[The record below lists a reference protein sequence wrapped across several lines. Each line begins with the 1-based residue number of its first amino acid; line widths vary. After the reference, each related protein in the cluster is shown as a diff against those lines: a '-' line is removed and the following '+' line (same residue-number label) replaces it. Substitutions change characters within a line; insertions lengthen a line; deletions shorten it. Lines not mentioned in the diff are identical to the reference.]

1 MVLTNAMGQFMK
13 ERFWIT
19 FWNYQSCVVG
29 WNGSKKSLWEIF
41 SKIFCEEWCL
51 IIKLNVFLD
60 LGYKSIFD
68 SIIIKFIMLEN
79 LVWVL
84 LEKCNNSLTVLFLSL
99 FSNFN
104 YYLLSFKKMHACGCV
119 WACASVSAKV
129 FRVWKRRLFLW
140 NTTVS
145 CEEPYV
151 GVRSIT
157 EVLCKSS
164 MCLNLSHP
172 SSSKSDH

>member
-1 MVLTNAMGQFMK
+1 MVPTNAMEQFMK

-19 FWNYQSCVVG
+19 FWNYWSCVVV

-60 LGYKSIFD
+60 LVYKSIFD
-68 SIIIKFIMLEN
+68 SVIIKFIMLKN

-84 LEKCNNSLTVLFLSL
+84 LEKCNNSLTVLLLPL

-104 YYLLSFKKMHACGCV
+104 YYRLSFKKIHACGCKWV
-119 WACASVSAKV
+119 WASVSARV
-129 FRVWKRRLFLW
+129 FRVWKRTLVPLNHNSQLW
-140 NTTVS
+140 GALCGCWEHNWGPLQEQYVS
-145 CEEPYV
+145 
-151 GVRSIT
+151 
-157 EVLCKSS
+157 
-164 MCLNLSHP
+164 
-172 SSSKSDH
+172 